1 MDPSSSP
8 GLGPVGGLEG
18 PGPGALS
25 CRVSEPLPGPP
36 TGFSPGLEAAV
47 KLSPIP
53 TSSGCLWNLFLPT
66 PHNFL
71 GRTFTGASL
80 PDHDLITTDSTPL
93 SSFLEKGLAESF
105 CGSFGVLRH
114 EPPSSLHGPTIN
126 LSLFQTLTLR
136 YCFGLTV

>member
-1 MDPSSSP
+1 MEPFSSP

-47 KLSPIP
+47 NLSPIP
-53 TSSGCLWNLFLPT
+53 TSSGFLWNLFLPT
-66 PHNFL
+66 LRNFL

-105 CGSFGVLRH
+105 CGSFGFLRH
-114 EPPSSLHGPTIN
+114 EPPRSLHGPAIN
-126 LSLFQTLTLR
+126 LSLSQTLTLR